1 MAAATSSEAPDNNV
15 GPFFESGSE
24 EEDELRLVRVRL
36 QVGTWT
42 DILPAI
48 LAGLARR
55 SPVTGLIFPQYYM
68 ELQQQSARFL
78 AMRARALRVEE
89 ELAAMKA
96 RVGALARTL
105 LTIARGRVE
114 QAAPADGAD
123 RG

>member
-1 MAAATSSEAPDNNV
+1 
-15 GPFFESGSE
+15 
-24 EEDELRLVRVRL
+24 
-36 QVGTWT
+36 
-42 DILPAI
+42 
-48 LAGLARR
+48 
-55 SPVTGLIFPQYYM
+55 
-68 ELQQQSARFL
+68 
-78 AMRARALRVEE
+78 MRARALRAEE